1 MLLGTPA
8 SNYSGAPE
16 QTLGKKEQNTRG
28 LKANSQKCP
37 KIAVMLGEV
46 RKHKSVWT
54 QGAKAGKQFTE
65 QRIFRK
71 NLHDIPLKLG
81 AVLFF
86 LSKCFCGGEGAGL
99 SKNSSISVICAG
111 ES

>member
-1 MLLGTPA
+1 MLPGTPA

-16 QTLGKKEQNTRG
+16 HTLGKKEQNTRG

-54 QGAKAGKQFTE
+54 QGAKAEKQFTE
-65 QRIFRK
+65 QRVFRK
-71 NLHDIPLKLG
+71 NLHDILVKLG
-81 AVLFF
+81 ALLFVV
-86 LSKCFCGGEGAGL
+86 GWVGL
-99 SKNSSISVICAG
+99 STF
-111 ES
+111 

>member
-1 MLLGTPA
+1 MLPGTPA
-8 SNYSGAPE
+8 SNYFGAPE
-16 QTLGKKEQNTRG
+16 HTLGKKEQNTRG

-86 LSKCFCGGEGAGL
+86 LSKCFSGG
-99 SKNSSISVICAG
+99 VY
-111 ES
+111 